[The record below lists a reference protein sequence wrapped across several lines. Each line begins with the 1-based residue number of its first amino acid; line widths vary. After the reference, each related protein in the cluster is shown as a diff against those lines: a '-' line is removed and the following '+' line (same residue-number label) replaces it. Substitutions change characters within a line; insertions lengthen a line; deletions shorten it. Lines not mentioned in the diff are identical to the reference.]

1 MANAREGGVWRR
13 SRLATAVAA
22 VAAAVALAFAPA
34 PADAAGDVVEV
45 AQDPA
50 DVRDYWTPKRMREAI
65 PAGPLAEVDGAAK
78 QRGTIAEPVSRP
90 GKKPKRSH
98 GKVFFTLGAFD
109 FVCSGTAVRAPA
121 ENVVWTAGHCVY
133 DKPSALEQP
142 RFVRNWAFVPGYRDG
157 RRKLGTWAATDLATT
172 SQWRNC
178 GLTSCENFAH
188 DFGAANVT
196 GPGGKTLQQ
205 RTRGRRIEFNGP
217 RDRTYRAYGY
227 PAGAP
232 FDGQRLYKCR
242 SPWLGNDPSAGN
254 PPPMQIRCDMTGGS
268 SGGGWVVGGAV
279 ASVISYGYGD
289 DPNSLYGPYQ
299 GTAAQSLYN
308 QVKNG

>member
-1 MANAREGGVWRR
+1 MREGRVSTG
-13 SRLATAVAA
+13 SRLATAA
-22 VAAAVALAFAPA
+22 AAAVAGAALAFTAAPA
-34 PADAAGDVVEV
+34 GAAGDVFEV

-65 PAGPLAEVDGAAK
+65 PAGPLAEIDGAAK
-78 QRGTIAEPVSRP
+78 QGGTIAEPVSQP
-90 GKKPKRSH
+90 GKKPRRSH
-98 GKVFFTLGAFD
+98 GKVFLTLGGINY
-109 FVCSGTAVRAPA
+109 VCSGTAVRAPA

-133 DKPSALEQP
+133 DTTALDLDG
-142 RFVRNWAFVPGYRDG
+142 RYASNWAFVPAYKDG
-157 RRKLGTWAATDLATT
+157 RRKLGTWAATDLAAT

-178 GLTSCENFAH
+178 LGSCENFAH
-188 DFGAANVT
+188 DFGAANVA

-227 PAGAP
+227 PAGDP
-232 FDGQRLYKCR
+232 FDGERLYKCR
-242 SPWLGNDPSAGN
+242 SPWMGNDNSAGN
-254 PPPMQIRCDMTGGS
+254 PPPMRIRCDMTGGS

-279 ASVISYGYGD
+279 ASVVSYGYLD
-289 DPNSLYGPYQ
+289 DPDSLYGPYQ
-299 GTAAQSLYN
+299 GASAQSLYN